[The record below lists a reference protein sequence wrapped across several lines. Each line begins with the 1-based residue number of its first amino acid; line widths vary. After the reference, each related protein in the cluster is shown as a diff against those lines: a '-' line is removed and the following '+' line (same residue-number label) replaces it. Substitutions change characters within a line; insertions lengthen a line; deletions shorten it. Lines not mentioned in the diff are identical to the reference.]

1 MGNNDKFHTQNDIK
15 VHITDTKGESLLT
28 EDCCTCINILLK
40 NNGELATSF
49 LGSHNP
55 YIVDLLEKAQKAYFK
70 QLKKTLL
77 KEYKSKTTPYHEC
90 DDECCECDE
99 CRDDDCD
106 CDDECDDECDCD
118 DCCDDDC
125 DCCEDGYDCD
135 CGDDDD
141 MLGGDDEDCRIF
153 KDYECQNE
161 HCTCKTRTDKK
172 NGGKPKKLT
181 RNKKGFMHDP
191 DVCKCGDDCTCTPN
205 NNCGCIDAPP
215 VKKKKIDK

>member
-15 VHITDTKGESLLT
+15 VHITDTKGEPLLT

-99 CRDDDCD
+99 CRDDECD
-106 CDDECDDECDCD
+106 CDDEEW
-118 DCCDDDC
+118 
-125 DCCEDGYDCD
+125 YN
-135 CGDDDD
+135 
-141 MLGGDDEDCRIF
+141 I
-153 KDYECQNE
+153 
-161 HCTCKTRTDKK
+161 
-172 NGGKPKKLT
+172 
-181 RNKKGFMHDP
+181 
-191 DVCKCGDDCTCTPN
+191 
-205 NNCGCIDAPP
+205 
-215 VKKKKIDK
+215 